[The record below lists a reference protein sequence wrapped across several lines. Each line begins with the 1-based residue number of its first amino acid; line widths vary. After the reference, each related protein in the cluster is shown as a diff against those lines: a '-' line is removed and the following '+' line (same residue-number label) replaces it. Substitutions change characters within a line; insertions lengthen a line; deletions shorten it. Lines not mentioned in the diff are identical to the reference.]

1 MERDEPTKC
10 RQSSP
15 GCRHFMVARNR
26 GDELMSAL
34 ETAMPAIGNP
44 PGTVQLDRERL
55 RNAGLGVYFR
65 PHQIDELGMT
75 YDQLRRLVS
84 TGAVEHVARGLYR
97 LAGEEPTEHET
108 IAACARAFPM
118 PSSVC
123 YGAWRI
129 RDRDSASARGLDRD
143 PPQGQTAAAAI
154 PHPSRSLQRRRV
166 ELRRARYPIRW
177 RSGAHDLTARTV
189 VDCFRFERLIGREAA
204 LEAVHDALRQRIVTT
219 DELTRALD
227 VFPSRLLSAALEVR
241 SL

>member
-1 MERDEPTKC
+1 
-10 RQSSP
+10 
-15 GCRHFMVARNR
+15 
-26 GDELMSAL
+26 
-34 ETAMPAIGNP
+34 MPAIGSP

-55 RNAGLGVYFR
+55 RSAGLGVYFR

-108 IAACARAFPM
+108 IAAVCARVPNAV
-118 PSSVC
+118 VC
-123 YGAWRI
+123 
-129 RDRDSASARGLDRD
+129 LL
-143 PPQGQTAAAAI
+143 TALGVYEIGTRLPHEVWIAI
-154 PHPSRSLQRRRV
+154 PHKARPPRLRFRTRV
-166 ELRRARYPIRW
+166 VRF
-177 RSGAHDLTARTV
+177 SGAAWSYGVRDTQFDCVPARITSPARTV

>member
-1 MERDEPTKC
+1 
-10 RQSSP
+10 
-15 GCRHFMVARNR
+15 
-26 GDELMSAL
+26 
-34 ETAMPAIGNP
+34 MPAIGNP

-108 IAACARAFPM
+108 IAAVCARVPNAV
-118 PSSVC
+118 VC
-123 YGAWRI
+123 
-129 RDRDSASARGLDRD
+129 LL
-143 PPQGQTAAAAI
+143 TALGVYEIGTRLPHEVWIAI
-154 PHPSRSLQRRRV
+154 PHKARPPRLRFRTRV
-166 ELRRARYPIRW
+166 VRF
-177 RSGAHDLTARTV
+177 SGAAWSYGVRDTQFDGVPARMTSPARTV

>member
-1 MERDEPTKC
+1 
-10 RQSSP
+10 
-15 GCRHFMVARNR
+15 
-26 GDELMSAL
+26 
-34 ETAMPAIGNP
+34 MPAIGNP

-55 RNAGLGVYFR
+55 RSAGLGVYFR

-108 IAACARAFPM
+108 IAAVCARVPNAV
-118 PSSVC
+118 VC
-123 YGAWRI
+123 
-129 RDRDSASARGLDRD
+129 LL
-143 PPQGQTAAAAI
+143 TALGVYEIGTRLPHEVWIAI
-154 PHPSRSLQRRRV
+154 PHKARPPRLRFRTRV
-166 ELRRARYPIRW
+166 VRF
-177 RSGAHDLTARTV
+177 SGAAWSYGVRDTQFDGVPARITSPARTI

-241 SL
+241 AL